1 MPNRTTLGIL
11 VVLSYGLS
19 VGCSSV
25 HSYTQNSN
33 RSPSVTRNRAGTA
46 PLSTRNSNRPTDGT
60 GTGTAPTWIRNSN
73 RTEVIIIPRPQENES
88 IILFEP
94 AKGQPIK
101 VKFTKDEVSD
111 FAALLKTKNAEEV
124 KKVVDSISA
133 TLKEARVDCCEKKE
147 KVSSC
152 EWQCCDG
159 SKVTTCN
166 RTLNQALTYLW
177 PAKQQ
182 GR

>member
-1 MPNRTTLGIL
+1 MRYRATIGVL

-19 VGCSSV
+19 VACSSV

-33 RSPSVTRNRAGTA
+33 RSPTANVGSRGRIVPTANRNRADTV
-46 PLSTRNSNRPTDGT
+46 PVPMWVRNS
-60 GTGTAPTWIRNSN
+60 NSN
-73 RTEVIIIPRPQENES
+73 RTEVLVIPRPQENEW
-88 IILFEP
+88 IILYEP
-94 AKGQPIK
+94 ARGQPIK

-111 FAALLKTKNAEEV
+111 FAALLKTNNAEEV
-124 KKVVDSISA
+124 RKVVDSISA
-133 TLKEARVDCCEKKE
+133 TLKEARVDCCEKKD

-177 PAKQQ
+177 PAS
-182 GR
+182 R